1 MAASAPIPG
10 AFGSPISISTPR
22 DASSTRRFP
31 ESATQPNDQILPLPW
46 NNRGYAL
53 VACPWRRDRIL
64 AFKHGE
70 QIVETAQEARQA
82 ERGPTVRNM
91 LIVSTGLVILA
102 FAIIW
107 LGFFGR

>member
-1 MAASAPIPG
+1 M
-10 AFGSPISISTPR
+10 
-22 DASSTRRFP
+22 
-31 ESATQPNDQILPLPW
+31 
-46 NNRGYAL
+46 
-53 VACPWRRDRIL
+53 

-82 ERGPTVRNM
+82 EPGPTVRDM
-91 LIVSTGLVILA
+91 LVVSTCLVVLA